1 MVRNLAAAVAGIVFG
16 LGLAVSGMTDPAKVL
31 GFLDVAGAWD
41 PSLILVMGGAV
52 VVAFFAFRA
61 IYGRG
66 RPLLDV
72 SFEAVRNEH
81 FDFRLVGG
89 SALFGI
95 GWGLVGFCPGPA
107 VAALAY
113 GFTDPLIFV
122 AAMIA
127 GAALYNLIP
136 GAAAPESPRAAEA

>member
-1 MVRNLAAAVAGIVFG
+1 MVRNLAAGVAGIVFG

-52 VVAFFAFRA
+52 VVAFFAFSV

-72 SFEAVRNEH
+72 SFEAVRAER
-81 FDFRLVGG
+81 FDPRLIGG
-89 SALFGI
+89 SAVFGV

-107 VAALAY
+107 VSALAY
-113 GFTDPLIFV
+113 GMTEPLVFV

-127 GAALYNLIP
+127 GAALYNMVP
-136 GAAAPESPRAAEA
+136 GAAAPQGPRAAEA